1 MRQHCLSCESCLS
14 YDLVNPVVGKKERNV
29 MDELIGETQ
38 AAMIAC
44 SAKRTGG
51 ILQKYIAFFFNAV
64 CHQESC
70 HHVCFDFFLFLTT
83 IST

>member
-14 YDLVNPVVGKKERNV
+14 YDLVNPVVEKKERNV

-51 ILQKYIAFFFNAV
+51 ILQRYIAFFLMLCITKN
-64 CHQESC
+64 
-70 HHVCFDFFLFLTT
+70 HVIMFVLIFF
-83 IST
+83 SS